1 MAGRHE
7 GSRGSGSPDKRL
19 YSGSGMSG
27 NPDIEAGLAQ
37 LAALGYIDERDL
49 PSGQGEGGTP
59 QDDRAS
65 AADKLRASLR
75 EIANS
80 TKPSESTGPRNRD
93 QILASLHDET
103 GTHKAPVSPLGATEV
118 PPTVAEI
125 NTKVVEVEE
134 KWQTEKEL
142 RETLAAV
149 ANAKAQLK
157 ALQAEIA
164 QAEECNQTIDPDAIQ
179 KIVGDIHESL
189 EGVNPYFLDKAA
201 TIIGIAAHQDA
212 VVLESMHKQYNELGQ

>member
-7 GSRGSGSPDKRL
+7 GSRGFGSQDEWP
-19 YSGSGMSG
+19 YSGSGPSG
-27 NPDIEAGLAQ
+27 SSEIEAGLAQ
-37 LAALGYIDERDL
+37 LEALRYVDVSGL
-49 PSGQGEGGTP
+49 PSGQDDTP
-59 QDDRAS
+59 QDTPPPT
-65 AADKLRASLR
+65 ADELRASLR

-103 GTHKAPVSPLGATEV
+103 GTHKAPVSSLGATEV

-179 KIVGDIHESL
+179 KIVGGIHESL

-212 VVLESMHKQYNELGQ
+212 VVLESMHKQYNELG

>member
-1 MAGRHE
+1 MAGRYE
-7 GSRGSGSPDKRL
+7 RLGGSGPQGEWPYPGSGL
-19 YSGSGMSG
+19 SGSS
-27 NPDIEAGLAQ
+27 DTEAGLAR
-37 LAALGYIDERDL
+37 LEALRYVDVSGL
-49 PSGQGEGGTP
+49 PSGQDDTP
-59 QDDRAS
+59 QDTPPPT
-65 AADKLRASLR
+65 AAELRESLR
-75 EIANS
+75 EIADA
-80 TKPSESTGPRNRD
+80 TEPSESTRPQNRD
-93 QILASLHDET
+93 QILASLHGET
-103 GTHKAPVSPLGATEV
+103 DTDGAPVSSLSATEV

-157 ALQAEIA
+157 VLQAEMA
-164 QAEECNQTIDPDAIQ
+164 RAEECNQTIDPDAIQ
-179 KIVGDIHESL
+179 KIVGGIHESL